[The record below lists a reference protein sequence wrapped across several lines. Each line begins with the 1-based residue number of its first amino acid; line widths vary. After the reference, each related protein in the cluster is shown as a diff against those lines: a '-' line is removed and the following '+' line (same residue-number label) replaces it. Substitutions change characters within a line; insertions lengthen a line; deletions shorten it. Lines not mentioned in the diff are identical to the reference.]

1 MMKLNDSN
9 TPLHLLAADYPIPYN
24 IPKKKHIIKKLF
36 QVVNY
41 LEKVTPSNLIDVKTK
56 SIIID
61 KAKINENTT
70 IPESDFRLTSY
81 EWGVTYAGL
90 LRFGEVTAVETFS
103 EYTIKRLMMISDL
116 SQFYI
121 NNKKVKID
129 EKSPV
134 YTVLKPSALDDSGA
148 LCAAMIKVQHSNPNL
163 TLKPLID
170 NFVEYISNKQFRFVD
185 GTLARNRPYPNTLW
199 LDDLFMSVPALA
211 LMGKLANEDKYF
223 NDAVHQVNKFSERMF
238 VEEKGLYFHGW
249 VEKMDPHPQFYWGRA
264 NGWAVMALIEL
275 LSILPK
281 SHKGYNSV
289 LKQFNKH
296 LNGLISYQS
305 GSGFWHQLLDKNDSY
320 LETSATAIITYAIA
334 KAINEGIIDK
344 LAFSPIAILGWNAIS
359 SKINSNGQI
368 DGTCVGTGMG
378 FDPAFY
384 FHRPVNKFAAHGYG
398 PMFLAGAEIIRLL
411 EANKFNLVEGSVQIV
426 EN

>member
-1 MMKLNDSN
+1 
-9 TPLHLLAADYPIPYN
+9 
-24 IPKKKHIIKKLF
+24 
-36 QVVNY
+36 
-41 LEKVTPSNLIDVKTK
+41 
-56 SIIID
+56 
-61 KAKINENTT
+61 
-70 IPESDFRLTSY
+70 
-81 EWGVTYAGL
+81 
-90 LRFGEVTAVETFS
+90 
-103 EYTIKRLMMISDL
+103 
-116 SQFYI
+116 
-121 NNKKVKID
+121 
-129 EKSPV
+129 
-134 YTVLKPSALDDSGA
+134 
-148 LCAAMIKVQHSNPNL
+148 
-163 TLKPLID
+163 
-170 NFVEYISNKQFRFVD
+170 
-185 GTLARNRPYPNTLW
+185 
-199 LDDLFMSVPALA
+199 
-211 LMGKLANEDKYF
+211 
-223 NDAVHQVNKFSERMF
+223 
-238 VEEKGLYFHGW
+238 
-249 VEKMDPHPQFYWGRA
+249 
-264 NGWAVMALIEL
+264 MALIEL

-378 FDPAFY
+378 FDPALY

-398 PMFLAGAEIIRLL
+398 PMFLVGAEIIRLL